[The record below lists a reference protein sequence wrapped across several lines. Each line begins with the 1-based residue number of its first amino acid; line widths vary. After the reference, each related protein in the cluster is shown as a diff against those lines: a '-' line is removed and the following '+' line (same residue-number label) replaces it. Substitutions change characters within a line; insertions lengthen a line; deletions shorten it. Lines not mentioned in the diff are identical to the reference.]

1 MKLGKYSIYFFIC
14 FFFNLNQSFSET
26 ISSIKIE
33 DLKDLP
39 STYEEIEEF
48 VEEDNAGQ
56 QILQQVRYKEPQ
68 KLNSEIITVEI
79 KALDKITAKTSTLS
93 IKLGEEKYFGNLKIK
108 PLKCKSSDIDQ
119 PPDTV
124 AYLQV
129 IDTSDKKNDQV
140 FVFNGWTFASSP
152 TLRSLDH
159 AIYDLWLLGCS
170 NT

>member
-26 ISSIKIE
+26 ISNIKIE

-68 KLNSEIITVEI
+68 KSDSEITVSY
-79 KALDKITAKTSTLS
+79 TH
-93 IKLGEEKYFGNLKIK
+93 
-108 PLKCKSSDIDQ
+108 
-119 PPDTV
+119 
-124 AYLQV
+124 
-129 IDTSDKKNDQV
+129 
-140 FVFNGWTFASSP
+140 
-152 TLRSLDH
+152 LRAH
-159 AIYDLWLLGCS
+159 E
-170 NT
+170 T